1 MAKQIDILAD
11 WATSA
16 ASYGN
21 YAIKPSTAKRLAGW
35 TGGATPDVP
44 PAPHINWLHKTAY
57 ENVGWLIDNVLFAD
71 TARWEQ
77 MPLTATGT
85 FPTSAS
91 NMRFYFGNTLD
102 SDFNEGAIAYDG
114 ASGFMA
120 IGNAYNVGAIAGA
133 ATGYVWV
140 SRDAGRSYVFNQPT
154 ALSAGALNGIT
165 YDSVNGRFFGSFSQK
180 GAGAGSVG
188 IIQYTSDYGATWS
201 QTTFSTTSF
210 SGWKA
215 PFFWKQTGRYMV
227 FNASNPIGLHTS
239 ASGTI
244 TGAYTV
250 SNMTTG
256 DLIQGHPRFNSRY
269 MIFGAQ
275 VFPSTTRKLYYS
287 SSATPGT
294 LSQVTMNS
302 GPLNQI
308 NGSIQ
313 VFYFPHNDTFVVPLS
328 GAFVV
333 LDGVTGNPGT
343 HANWTPFIPTFSPAL
358 SLTNAVT
365 WMYYDTKRSMYYL
378 LNYNSAGGTG
388 AFWACPTLGGEWK
401 QLPGPIVG
409 GINQNSVIT
418 KILGSSYLTEYFT
431 AWQGNTSDTSV
442 VLQSQVYTLMAGQ
455 ARRAFPALY

>member
-44 PAPHINWLHKTAY
+44 PAPHVNWLHKTAY

-77 MPLTATGT
+77 IGLTASGT
-85 FPTSAS
+85 FPTSAA
-91 NMRFYFGNTLD
+91 NMRFYFGNPFD
-102 SDFNEGAIAYDG
+102 VSFPNSSIAYDG

-120 IGNAYNVGAIAGA
+120 MATAYQIGTTVGA
-133 ATGYVWV
+133 ATGYIWV
-140 SRDAGRSYVFNQPT
+140 SRDCGRSYAFSQPT
-154 ALSAGALNGIT
+154 ALSAGSLNGIC
-165 YDSVNGRFFGSFSQK
+165 YDSVNGRFIASFTQK
-180 GAGAGSVG
+180 GSGSGG
-188 IIQYTSDYGATWS
+188 IGVLQYTADYGATWS
-201 QTTFSTTSF
+201 QTTFSVTSF

-227 FNASNPIGLHTS
+227 FNATNPIGLHTS
-239 ASGTI
+239 ASGSI
-244 TGAYTV
+244 TGSYTL
-250 SNMTTG
+250 SNMTAG
-256 DLIQGHPRFNSRY
+256 DLIQGNPAFNDRY

-275 VFPSTTRKLYYS
+275 VFPSTPRKLYYS

-302 GPLNQI
+302 TPLNQI
-308 NGSIQ
+308 NGSVP
-313 VFYFPHNDTFVVPLS
+313 VFYFEHNNTFVVALS
-328 GAFVV
+328 GSFIV
-333 LDGVTGNPGT
+333 LDGATGNPGT
-343 HANWTPFIPTFSPAL
+343 AANWTSVVPTFSPAL
-358 SLTNAVT
+358 SNTPSF
-365 WMYYDTKRSMYYL
+365 MYYDTKRSMYYL
-378 LNYNSAGGTG
+378 NNYNTAGGSG

-409 GINQNSVIT
+409 GITQNSVIT
-418 KILGSSYLTEYFT
+418 KVLSSSYLNEFFVSWEANSVENNLT
-431 AWQGNTSDTSV
+431 A
-442 VLQSQVYTLMAGQ
+442 QSLVYTLMANQG
-455 ARRAFPALY
+455 RRAFPPLY